1 VSSANGVSDEALDV
15 LVEIPSGAFDTD
27 TDADGEGGGGD
38 PRLAHF
44 EPALQVALAYADAMT
59 TGDVDDALFARVR
72 MTFTDDEI
80 VELTEVIAWE
90 NASARFNRALR
101 IESQGLWKRGTPD
114 SHPRPG

>member
-1 VSSANGVSDEALDV
+1 VGSTNGVSDEVLDV

-27 TDADGEGGGGD
+27 TDADGEGGGD
-38 PRLAHF
+38 PRLTHF

-59 TGDVDDALFARVR
+59 TGDVDDTLFARVR
-72 MTFTDDEI
+72 TTFTDDEI

-101 IESQGLWKRGTPD
+101 IESQGLWKRNT
-114 SHPRPG
+114 

>member
-15 LVEIPSGAFDTD
+15 LVEIPSGAFATD
-27 TDADGEGGGGD
+27 TDADGEGGGD

-44 EPALQVALAYADAMT
+44 QPALRVALAYADAMT

-72 MTFTDDEI
+72 TTFTDDEI

-101 IESQGLWKRGTPD
+101 IESQGLWKRNT
-114 SHPRPG
+114 